1 MTAPAGAGAPVDLA
15 EVVAR
20 SRLLVT
26 CGPGGVGKTTTAAA
40 LALAAARQGRRV
52 VVVTVDPARRLADAL
67 GIQPTTHEPVEVH
80 GAVADGGG
88 GSLWAL
94 MLDAEHTFDDLVRSE
109 AGDPARA
116 EAILAN
122 PIYRSI
128 TGALAGAQEY
138 MAIERLHQL
147 DATGEFDL
155 VVVDTPPS
163 RHALDLLEAP
173 ARLNT
178 FLGHPIYRAL
188 TAPTRAFARVTNA
201 ASGAFIWTVR
211 KLAGPSIVED
221 TLQFFRSISGMEPGL
236 RRRAREVDELL
247 HADHTAFVVVSS
259 PREEAIAESTFLLE
273 GLRDGGFPLHG
284 VVVNLVHPTPPP
296 LPDDVTELGPGPLHD
311 LIANHR
317 EMTAIAASER
327 DEIDALA
334 ASGDGVAVVEVP
346 FLDEDVHD
354 VDGLAVVARW
364 LIGPTGGITGDAVD
378 VS

>member
-1 MTAPAGAGAPVDLA
+1 MTASVDLDEQVELG
-15 EVVAR
+15 EVVRR

-67 GIQPTTHEPVEVH
+67 GIESTTHEPVEVR

-116 EAILAN
+116 EAILGN

-147 DATGEFDL
+147 EATGEFDL

-221 TLQFFRSISGMEPGL
+221 TLQFFRSISDMEPGL

-259 PREEAIAESTFLLE
+259 PREEAIAESTFLLD

-284 VVVNLVHPTPPP
+284 VVVNLVHPTPPALEE
-296 LPDDVTELGPGPLHD
+296 LPEVGSGPLHD
-311 LIANHR
+311 LVANHR
-317 EMTAIAASER
+317 DLAAIAASER
-327 DEIDALA
+327 VEIDTLT

-354 VDGLAVVARW
+354 VDGLTVVARW
-364 LIGPTGGITGDAVD
+364 LIGPTGGITGDAAD